1 MTFNRNILGRRVQ
14 FDERSRNFPI
24 RELVKMKRP
33 RSYTWRCN
41 SYLDQGS
48 DGACVGFGVSHELIA
63 RPAEAKGIT
72 YDYAME
78 LYWEAQKI
86 DPWEGGAYD
95 GAEPFYEGTS
105 VLAGVKAA
113 QRDGWF
119 DEYRWAFGLNDLILG
134 VGYNGPAVI
143 GVNWYEGMMD
153 TDKHGYIKPTG
164 RALGGH
170 CILCNAINVKKKR
183 FTLHNSWGINWGN
196 NGECYISF
204 HDMDTLLYN
213 NGEAVFFLHRHRKA
227 RRRTT

>member
-1 MTFNRNILGRRVQ
+1 
-14 FDERSRNFPI
+14 
-24 RELVKMKRP
+24 MKRP